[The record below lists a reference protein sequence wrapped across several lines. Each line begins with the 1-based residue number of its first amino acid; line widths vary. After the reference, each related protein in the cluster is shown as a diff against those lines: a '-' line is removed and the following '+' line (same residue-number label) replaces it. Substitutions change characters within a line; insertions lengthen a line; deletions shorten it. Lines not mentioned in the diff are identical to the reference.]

1 METVLL
7 TALGVGGST
16 VIGALLGFIFKKIP
30 HKWNDAIL
38 SFAAGVMFAAATVGL
53 ILPAV
58 DQTGLRGIWQVVLGI
73 LVGAVF
79 LNLMDLLVPHLHK
92 LSGLQ
97 EEEHRNNQNINRVFL
112 FVLAIAIHNL
122 PEGMAAG
129 VSFGGENTGHALSV
143 ALGIMLQNV
152 PEGMVLIS
160 PMLLAGVSRTRTFLI
175 ALTTSLIEVAG
186 TFIGYAAGT
195 ASELLL
201 PFALSFAG
209 GTMLYV
215 ICDEMIPDTH
225 AHGYERPATYSLIVG
240 FILMIVLQAAV
251 A

>member
-1 METVLL
+1 MPRQPWGLSCPR
-7 TALGVGGST
+7 ST
-16 VIGALLGFIFKKIP
+16 KP
-30 HKWNDAIL
+30 D
-38 SFAAGVMFAAATVGL
+38 FAEFGRSCSAF
-53 ILPAV
+53 
-58 DQTGLRGIWQVVLGI
+58 WSC
-73 LVGAVF
+73 AVF

-97 EEEHRNNQNINRVFL
+97 EEEHRNNQNINHVFL

-143 ALGIMLQNV
+143 AFGIMLQNV
-152 PEGMVLIS
+152 PEGMVMIS

-209 GTMLYV
+209 RRDALRHLRRN
-215 ICDEMIPDTH
+215 DTRH
-225 AHGYERPATYSLIVG
+225 PRARL
-240 FILMIVLQAAV
+240 
-251 A
+251 